1 MNTPLHALIVE
12 VSEDDAFL
20 LLRELQ
26 KGGFTTVFERVE
38 TPEAM
43 AAALEKQA
51 WDVIIS
57 GYVMPHFDGL
67 SALRLLQDKKL
78 DIPFILVSGKISEET
93 AVEAMKAGAHDY
105 LAKGNLQKLA
115 TAVRRELQNAE
126 ARQNYRRMAGALRE
140 VEERFRAVAETAAD
154 AIICLE
160 EPGLINFWNTAA
172 EKMFGYSTG
181 EARGKDLHDVIVP
194 ERFREKAYKG
204 MKTFFQSGTGPVIGK
219 TLEISALRKN
229 GAEFPVELSVSAL
242 KIQDKW
248 QATAIIRDIS
258 QRKQTEES
266 LLWELKVNTAMA
278 DVAKLL
284 ITSRTIGTT
293 SSFVLETA
301 RQFTGSESGF
311 VGYIDPQMGCFVSP
325 TFTGE
330 VWEQCHEKDKANV
343 FQKPGGLFGWVLK
356 NRKPLLTN
364 TPAEDP
370 RSMGTPSGLVPI
382 HRFLSVPSLLGETLV
397 GQIAVA
403 NSGRDYTDKDA
414 QFLERLATLYAI
426 AVQHTR
432 EEDKLHHEKELTA
445 RLIRFIAEEPVEGS
459 SK

>member
-1 MNTPLHALIVE
+1 MNTPLRVLIVE
-12 VSEDDAFL
+12 DSEEDAFL

-26 KGGFTTVFERVE
+26 KGGFAPVSERVE
-38 TPEAM
+38 TPAAM
-43 AAALEKQA
+43 ATALEKQA
-51 WDVIIS
+51 WDVVIS
-57 GYVMPHFDGL
+57 DYVMPHFDGL
-67 SALRLLQDKKL
+67 SAIKLLQGKKL
-78 DIPFILVSGKISEET
+78 DIPFIIVSGKIGEET
-93 AVEAMKAGAHDY
+93 AVEAMKAGAYDY
-105 LAKGNLQKLA
+105 LTKGNLKKLA
-115 TAVRRELQNAE
+115 AAIRRELQNAE
-126 ARQNYRRMAGALRE
+126 DRKKYRCAAEALRE
-140 VEERFRAVAETAAD
+140 SEERFRAVAETAAD

-160 EPGLINFWNTAA
+160 EPGFINFWNTTA

-204 MKTFFQSGTGPVIGK
+204 MKIFFQSGTGPVIGK
-219 TLEISALRKN
+219 TLEIMALRKN
-229 GAEFPVELSVSAL
+229 GAEFPIELSVSAM

-284 ITSRTIGTT
+284 ITARTIETT
-293 SSFVLETA
+293 SSFVLEMA
-301 RQFTGSESGF
+301 QQFTGSEFGF
-311 VGYIDPQMGCFVSP
+311 VGHIDPQTGCFVSS
-325 TFTGE
+325 TFTGK
-330 VWEQCHEKDKANV
+330 VLEQCHEKDKTDV

-370 RSMGTPSGLVPI
+370 RSAGTPSGLVPLQ
-382 HRFLSVPSLLGETLV
+382 RFLSAPALLGETLL

-403 NSGRDYTDKDA
+403 NSGRDYTDRDA

-426 AVQHTR
+426 AVQHAR

-445 RLIRFIAEEPVEGS
+445 RLIRFIAEEPEG
-459 SK
+459 K